1 MPRYLVSGDVLK
13 AFAVEVELDE
23 KDAENNDAIIK
34 AVAKELDVLDSL
46 RHDIDISIDYIEP
59 LEDDG

>member
-46 RHDIDISIDYIEP
+46 GREIDINTNYIEP